1 MKSAVVLGASS
12 MLGRELIRQLLA
24 DGVDILRAGRSIS
37 NDIALNLDA
46 SALELPRSISPV
58 DVMFHC
64 ASAFADDSPSGFRDN
79 LRTNTMGCTQVLEL
93 MQRLQCGTCIF
104 AGSISSSIGVEE
116 RGRTGYGLSKALG
129 EQILAWGLSERTP
142 GSRFCSIRLPQLFD
156 TEGECCR
163 HQPWF
168 GRIVA
173 YTSRGL
179 NLNMPPE
186 SGPRNFLHI
195 QDAARLLIRAAQVDI
210 SGIWEACHPDSMS
223 HTEIAQHAYRVF
235 GRGGAILVDANKA
248 PFRHITIPDGA
259 PVFTRLGLQPRI
271 TMARGL
277 EMIRDA
283 GTASAFGPMD
293 VH

>member
-12 MLGRELIRQLLA
+12 MLGRELVRQLLA
-24 DGVDILRAGRSIS
+24 GGVDILRAGRNA
-37 NDIALNLDA
+37 NDDILLDLDVP
-46 SALELPRSISPV
+46 ALELSRPIPPI

-64 ASAFADDSPSGFRDN
+64 ASAFADDSPSGLHVNF
-79 LRTNTMGCTQVLEL
+79 RTNTMGCIQVLEL
-93 MQRLQCGTCIF
+93 MQRLQCDTCIF
-104 AGSISSSIGVEE
+104 AGSISSSIGMEE
-116 RGRTGYGLSKALG
+116 CGRTGYGLSKALG

-142 GSRFCSIRLPQLFD
+142 GGRFCSIRLPQLFD
-156 TEGECCR
+156 MEGECCR

-186 SGPRNFLHI
+186 GGLRNFLHI
-195 QDAARLLIRAAQVDI
+195 QDAARLLIRAVHAGI
-210 SGIWEACHPDSMS
+210 SGTWEACHPDSMT
-223 HTEIAQHAYRVF
+223 HTEIAKHAYRVF
-235 GRGGAILVDANKA
+235 GQGGAILVDENKV
-248 PFRHITIPDGA
+248 PFRHITIPDGS
-259 PVFTRLGLQPRI
+259 PLFTRLGLQPRV